1 MPRRSSAALS
11 RLALVLMEKGS
22 DSWDHVDDF
31 VNDLVYMY
39 SEAVRLAPVTVGVR
53 MLVLVLTDVDD
64 FDAVA
69 GDLRLEERE
78 LLEKEVARFPNA
90 LKVRERV
97 KTVGSVPGLSIPRR
111 VPS

>member
-11 RLALVLMEKGS
+11 RLALVLMEKVN

-31 VNDLVYMY
+31 VTDLVYMY
-39 SEAVRLAPVTVGVR
+39 LEAVRLAPVTVGVR

-69 GDLRLEERE
+69 GDLRLDERE
-78 LLEKEVARFPNA
+78 LLEKEVARFPDA
-90 LKVRERV
+90 LNVQERV
-97 KTVGSVPGLSIPRR
+97 KTVGSAPGLSIPRR